1 MNGGDEISWDFYVDH
16 EKRVRVQVQMLETTL
31 TAKLEASQIGPSL
44 LKKTNVLPFG
54 YLTSS
59 GTLPIYRIGIYR

>member
-1 MNGGDEISWDFYVDH
+1 MK
-16 EKRVRVQVQMLETTL
+16 KRVRVQVEMLETTL